1 MPFIRSSID
10 FCISG
15 VTSLFPAKF
24 DLKSAVLVL
33 THKQPFLETPVLASL
48 NSQTLNAK
56 TKIIFFMSNKF

>member
-15 VTSLFPAKF
+15 VTSVSCKF